1 MTTTIE
7 PEHLISPK
15 SYGVAVALSAVF
27 GLIGVQHFYLGRYIL
42 GLTDVALTVGFV
54 YFIYVAGDQFHFLV
68 IGLICLA
75 LDFLHTLFTTYLL
88 FTGSFR
94 DGHGRLIAYPG
105 QFNQ

>member
-1 MTTTIE
+1 MTVTTEAQPI
-7 PEHLISPK
+7 ISPK

-42 GLTDVALTVGFV
+42 GITDVSLTIGFV
-54 YFIYVAGDQFHFLV
+54 YFIYFAGEKPVFLV
-68 IGLICLA
+68 IGLVCLA
-75 LDFLHTLFTTYLL
+75 LDFLHTLFTTYSL